1 MQSTI
6 ADHLGI
12 SPDFFHWVI
21 VPILIFLARIVDVSI
36 NTMRVIFMLGGKK
49 LITTILGFFE
59 SFIWL
64 IAVGQLFKNLDSILS
79 YFAYAGGFASGIWVG
94 MMIENRIAIGNVIV
108 RVFLQKNDNELISAL
123 SSAHY
128 RFTVVDAQG
137 SREPVS
143 IVFLVLKRRHLPQL
157 IKFIEQFQPNAFY
170 TIESVKHVS
179 ERNLI
184 PQQPNPSISYLQGIV
199 RRK

>member
-59 SFIWL
+59 SFIL
-64 IAVGQLFKNLDSILS
+64 VIAGGQVFKKQDSIVWDFWYS
-79 YFAYAGGFASGIWVG
+79 GGFGSGLWG
-94 MMIENRIAIGNVIV
+94 
-108 RVFLQKNDNELISAL
+108 
-123 SSAHY
+123 
-128 RFTVVDAQG
+128 
-137 SREPVS
+137 
-143 IVFLVLKRRHLPQL
+143 
-157 IKFIEQFQPNAFY
+157 
-170 TIESVKHVS
+170 
-179 ERNLI
+179 
-184 PQQPNPSISYLQGIV
+184 
-199 RRK
+199 